1 MSSAPPLASSAPA
14 PFTDAQ
20 VVILRVQGGD
30 YAVPIHRVQE
40 IVRVPEITRVPHA
53 QAGVEGVINLRGR
66 VLPVVDL
73 AARLALGTTERARSA
88 RVVVVDGGSESIGL
102 LVDGVSEVLRVG
114 SSDVEPP
121 TATTTGDGSCCSIS
135 TPPSARRADV
145 DGATDAARG
154 GEALNPT
161 RRRPAHRAGRGRRHP
176 TPDRKRPILCG

>member
-1 MSSAPPLASSAPA
+1 MALEAGAASKSTSSSA
-14 PFTDAQ
+14 FTDAQ

-102 LVDGVSEVLRVG
+102 LVDGVSGGLR
-114 SSDVEPP
+114 
-121 TATTTGDGSCCSIS
+121 
-135 TPPSARRADV
+135 
-145 DGATDAARG
+145 
-154 GEALNPT
+154 
-161 RRRPAHRAGRGRRHP
+161 
-176 TPDRKRPILCG
+176 

>member
-1 MSSAPPLASSAPA
+1 MSSSSPAASAPQA
-14 PFTDAQ
+14 FTDAQ

-114 SSDVEPP
+114 AADVEPP
-121 TATTTGDGSCCSIS
+121 SATTTGDGP
-135 TPPSARRADV
+135 TAVLGRRQAGRPP
-145 DGATDAARG
+145 GAAAGSRRG
-154 GEALNPT
+154 GWWADAVGPVSQPRLSAP
-161 RRRPAHRAGRGRRHP
+161 
-176 TPDRKRPILCG
+176 